1 MNTDNYNLSRF
12 IDAQE
17 TAYPIALDELRAGYK
32 RTHWIWFIFPQ
43 LKHLGF
49 SYNSKHFGISGK
61 EEALAYLKN
70 DILGERLRE
79 VCDVL
84 LNLPMDDAES
94 IFGRLDS
101 LKLRSSMTLFDYVMP
116 EDVFGKVLEKF
127 FNSDKDIETLKILS
141 AE

>member
-32 RTHWIWFIFPQ
+32 RTHWIWFIFPK

-49 SYNSKHFGISGK
+49 SYNSTHFGISGK
-61 EEALAYLKN
+61 EESLAYLKN
-70 DILGERLRE
+70 DILEERLRE

-84 LNLPMDDAES
+84 LNLPTDDTES

-116 EDVFGKVLEKF
+116 EDVFGKVLERF